1 VSTPATESDSGILD
15 AGSASVEDVAAAL
28 GVGSGGQDEPDEAPE
43 EQEQD
48 EQGETEG
55 VTLESLAAIVEQQ
68 RVQIATLKREKAA
81 ERVAAGKARV
91 EPAASDQD
99 TAVTAAVEAAKAEA
113 KLEYGVK
120 LAGSE
125 IKAALAAVMTDAQ
138 LVAFVDDLNLAKYVT
153 EDGEPDTDAIAGLKS
168 RQLALLGR
176 RPAAKVGHGRTGATA
191 GKSNADQFADAF
203 SAALNS

>member
-1 VSTPATESDSGILD
+1 MSTPATESDGGILD
-15 AGSASVEDVAAAL
+15 AGTASAEDVAAAL
-28 GVGSGGQDEPDEAPE
+28 GVDGEGDSEPADAPQE
-43 EQEQD
+43 EQEH
-48 EQGETEG
+48 EG
-55 VTLESLAAIVEQQ
+55 SVTLESLAAIVEQQ
-68 RVQIATLKREKAA
+68 RIQIATLKREKAA
-81 ERVAAGKARV
+81 ERVAAGKAKV
-91 EPAASDQD
+91 EPAAPDQD

-168 RQLALLGR
+168 RQLSLLGK
-176 RPAAKVGHGRTGATA
+176 RPAAKVGHGRTGATT